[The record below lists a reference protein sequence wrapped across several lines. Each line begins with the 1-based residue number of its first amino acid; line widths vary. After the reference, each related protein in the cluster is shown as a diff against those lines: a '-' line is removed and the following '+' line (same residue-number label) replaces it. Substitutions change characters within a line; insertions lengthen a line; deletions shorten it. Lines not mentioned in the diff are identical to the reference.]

1 MGGYGAYWLAI
12 CAAALASLFVL
23 RSGMRGAGL
32 ARGAFG
38 RMAALSVA
46 LGAMGAR
53 GYYVLAH
60 DVMQGYPGGALLCAQ
75 PYAYAM
81 CGAVLGVLAAAA
93 LTARLTRCPTGALL
107 DAATPAGLAMI
118 ALARMAELLA
128 DFGWGPMI
136 GLEAL
141 RRFPVGVRDA
151 FGEWRYAVFIL
162 EALCAVGVLAYA
174 ARGRGGRFSGA
185 LTLWA
190 ATQIVCESMR
200 AETLRWGF
208 VRVQQVQCALLMLAV
223 LVWRTRR
230 SGRFRAGAWA
240 GFACG
245 ALAVAA
251 MEFALDKGN
260 WPRAACYAGMTA
272 AAAGMA
278 AAVRAAGR
286 AGKEGHGAQED
297 GAGRADDDLSVRD
310 GLRADGDG
318 LWADGGGHGAAD

>member
-12 CAAALASLFVL
+12 CAAALASLSVL
-23 RSGMRGAGL
+23 RYGMRAAGF
-32 ARGAFG
+32 ARGAFLC
-38 RMAALSVA
+38 MAALSVA
-46 LGAMGAR
+46 LGALGAR
-53 GYYVLAH
+53 GYYMLAH
-60 DVMQGYPGGALLCAQ
+60 DALRGYPGGALLSAR

-107 DAATPAGLAMI
+107 EAATPAGLTMI
-118 ALARMAELLA
+118 ALARTAELLA
-128 DFGWGPMI
+128 DFGWGQMI
-136 GLEAL
+136 GPEAL
-141 RRFPVGVRDA
+141 RRFPIGVRDA
-151 FGEWRYAVFIL
+151 FGAWRYAVFLL
-162 EALCAVGVLAYA
+162 EALCALGILAYI
-174 ARGRGGRFSGA
+174 ARERVGRFSIA

-190 ATQIVCESMR
+190 ATQIVCESLR

-223 LVWRTRR
+223 LAWRTRHGGKR
-230 SGRFRAGAWA
+230 RAASWA
-240 GFACG
+240 ALMGG

-278 AAVRAAGR
+278 AAVCAAGR
-286 AGKEGHGAQED
+286 AGKEKHEHEED
-297 GAGRADDDLSVRD
+297 RAVRADDGLSVCD

-318 LWADGGGHGAAD
+318 LRADGGGHGAAD

>member
-12 CAAALASLFVL
+12 CAAALASLAVL
-23 RSGMRGAGL
+23 RSGLRGAGF
-32 ARGAFG
+32 ARGAFWV
-38 RMAALSVA
+38 MAALSVA
-46 LGAMGAR
+46 LGALGAR
-53 GYYVLAH
+53 GYYLLAH
-60 DVMQGYPGGALLCAQ
+60 DALRGYPVGALLSAQ
-75 PYAYAM
+75 PYAHAM

-93 LTARLTRCPTGALL
+93 LTARLTHRPTGALL
-107 DAATPAGLAMI
+107 DAATPAGLTMI
-118 ALARMAELLA
+118 ALARAAELLA
-128 DFGWGPMI
+128 DFGWGQVIEP
-136 GLEAL
+136 EAL
-141 RRFPVGVRDA
+141 RRFPIGVRDA
-151 FGEWRYAVFIL
+151 FGAWRYAVFLL
-162 EALCAVGVLAYA
+162 EALCAAGVLAYA
-174 ARGRGGRFSGA
+174 LRGRAGRFSTA

-190 ATQIVCESMR
+190 ATQIVCESLR

-223 LVWRTRR
+223 LARRTRHG
-230 SGRFRAGAWA
+230 GRRIAASWA
-240 GFACG
+240 AFMCG

-286 AGKEGHGAQED
+286 AGKDEHGDEED
-297 GAGRADDDLSVRD
+297 GAVRADDDLSVRD

-318 LWADGGGHGAAD
+318 LWADGGEHGAAD